1 MRGYIALRM
10 RSELPLRNAWI
21 YKLSDRVEFVNGQ
34 KTITA
39 SWSDDYPY
47 QVRLSHPN
55 RARANDQKLTA
66 LAPAMDLI
74 AIGTTDNRVSI
85 LRYPSLESV
94 APVIEL
100 KSELVD
106 LHWGG
111 KEGKW
116 VSLLTRHF
124 GLQLTSS
131 WQSQPQTHSCY
142 MSSLARNWVHT

>member
-1 MRGYIALRM
+1 M
-10 RSELPLRNAWI
+10 RSEIILPYARNSE
-21 YKLSDRVEFVNGQ
+21 LSDRVEFVNGQ

-47 QVRLSHPN
+47 QACLEYADTSS
-55 RARANDQKLTA
+55 ANGQKLTA

-85 LRYPSLESV
+85 LRYPSLEAV
-94 APVIEL
+94 VPVIEL

-106 LHWGG
+106 LNWGG

-116 VSLLTRHF
+116 VSSIYQNP
-124 GLQLTSS
+124 G
-131 WQSQPQTHSCY
+131 
-142 MSSLARNWVHT
+142 MS